1 MFIVYTYF
9 IIIDYYMTF
18 SISALVSFRDSYQTE
33 EFLLMSDMDGVMMS
47 GTIQKCHGMVYL
59 SHISNTGKS
68 NWKIYERERE
78 KMLI

>member
-1 MFIVYTYF
+1 
-9 IIIDYYMTF
+9 
-18 SISALVSFRDSYQTE
+18 
-33 EFLLMSDMDGVMMS
+33 MSDMDGVMMS

-78 KMLI
+78 RENVNLRQFINLSTAEMIITI